1 MDEQKKKWREQM
13 KDAPIKSCGR
23 LDGATYLCSEVTVGR
38 VESDVVRYVYF
49 EDGREVICVG
59 ELADFVAFRAA
70 DYFDAIEDAVTDER
84 ERIAREIEALPR
96 THSVVDGYRPSVL
109 VVDVLRVV
117 RGEASPEPT
126 REQLEVCPGVLY
138 DGKHFL
144 AGTHAVK
151 GTLKVWSTFEDA
163 VKAAWAERG
172 RG

>member
-70 DYFDAIEDAVTDER
+70 DYFDAIEDAVTAER
-84 ERIAREIEALPR
+84 DRIAREIEALHKENSELR
-96 THSVVDGYRPSVL
+96 GEVGELRSEFDRIVESVAQLPSYDKETTGGWQPIDEMVEQERMVNPETGEEWFAGEWL
-109 VVDVLRVV
+109 RRDDVLRVV
-117 RGEASPEPT
+117 KGEA
-126 REQLEVCPGVLY
+126 
-138 DGKHFL
+138 
-144 AGTHAVK
+144 
-151 GTLKVWSTFEDA
+151 
-163 VKAAWAERG
+163 
-172 RG
+172 